1 VSFKV
6 VELVVILGGLWL
18 LWRSASR
25 VGAQAAEQRAREAED
40 AARKAEDDAA

>member
-1 VSFKV
+1 MSFKL
-6 VELVVILGGLWL
+6 VELALIVGGLVL

-25 VGAQAAEQRAREAED
+25 VGAQAAEQRAREAGD